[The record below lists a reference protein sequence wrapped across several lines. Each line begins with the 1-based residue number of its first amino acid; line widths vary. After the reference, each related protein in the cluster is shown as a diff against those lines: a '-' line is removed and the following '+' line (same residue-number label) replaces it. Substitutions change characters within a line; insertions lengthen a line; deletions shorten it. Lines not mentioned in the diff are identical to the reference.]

1 MNQAMSDPGPAVA
14 RLRQARR
21 VLVTAHERPDGDA
34 VGSELAL
41 AELARHFGAEVRI
54 FNRDPAPMSL
64 QDLPGVGEIQ
74 VVESLPS
81 GFESTFDLLVT
92 LECSDLT
99 RSGFTGLN
107 ALPILNIDHHPGNPG
122 YGEVNFLDPTAPA
135 VGEMVWRMF
144 DDADVRP
151 SADVATNAY
160 VALSTDTGDF
170 RYSSAN
176 PRAFRAAAEMV
187 QAGAE
192 PVQVAEWIHGRR
204 SLASV
209 RLLGEA
215 LATLRLAYDG
225 RLATVQL
232 DEQAFA
238 RAGASPTDSEDII
251 NHPRAIEGVQI
262 VAFFKQWEP
271 GVVRVSMRSR
281 GPVDVRSVATSFGGG
296 GHVNAAACT
305 LESPLEE
312 AWERVTAA
320 LGEALGSAS

>member
-1 MNQAMSDPGPAVA
+1 MNQSMNDPRPAVA

-41 AELARHFGAEVRI
+41 AELARRFGARTRI
-54 FNRDPAPMSL
+54 INHDPAPLSL
-64 QDLPGVGEIQ
+64 QELPGADGVQ
-74 VVESLPS
+74 VMGSLPTDL
-81 GFESTFDLLVT
+81 ESTFDLVVT

-99 RSGFTGLN
+99 RSGFEGLD
-107 ALPILNIDHHPGNPG
+107 ALPILNIDHHPGNPA

-144 DDADVRP
+144 DAADVRP
-151 SADVATNAY
+151 SADAATNAY

-187 QAGAE
+187 EAGAR

-225 RLATVQL
+225 RIATVQL
-232 DEQAFA
+232 DEQAFT
-238 RAGASPTDSEDII
+238 RAGASPTDSDDII
-251 NHPRAIEGVQI
+251 NHPRAIAGVQV

-281 GPVDVRSVATSFGGG
+281 GRVDVRSVATSFGGG

-305 LESPLEE
+305 LEIPLEK
-312 AWERVTAA
+312 ARERVTAA
-320 LGEALGSAS
+320 LGEALGSTP